1 MLWYPNPPW
10 LELVCPTTDTFSS
23 LCFWSHPSFA
33 SSICPIDGA
42 STFFSW
48 PLEYPGITASDIII
62 STGRTTGRTTVR
74 TTVLT
79 GMRGGGAVDSRTTAC
94 VCMAGR
100 CAVVYASDPTV
111 RLRSSARSR

>member
-48 PLEYPGITASDIII
+48 PLEYPGITASGAII
-62 STGRTTGRTTVR
+62 SIGRTTGRTTV
-74 TTVLT
+74 LT
-79 GMRGGGAVDSRTTAC
+79 GIRGGGAVDSTTTAC